1 MNIIV
6 YFKYNNSDSIFNLYT
21 VIFFILFS
29 TLLLTMLKYSV
40 TIYMYLKRGDYVLD
54 RQNKILKIIVE
65 EYIKSAKPVGSK
77 SICDVLNCSS
87 ATIRNEMSHLEEMGY
102 LEKTHTS
109 SGRVP
114 SELGYRYYVD
124 NLMEPKE
131 LTGEEVLTLQ
141 TILSNQSLELSDAI
155 TLSMEI
161 ISEMTNYTSLVL
173 GNSSLDNRLKKVEV
187 VPINNNNLIA
197 IIITD
202 KGHIENK
209 TISIN
214 ESINI
219 NEIKKMVDLIN
230 NILVGTLIDEINKK
244 LEFEIKPIIGKY
256 IKQQEAIY
264 NMFYNAFNE
273 MTLKKDNYHFSGKTN
288 FLKAPEFNDVEKIRN
303 IIDKLEDRD
312 VISSIEEDSSGINV
326 YIGEESK
333 IDSDVTIIKTKYV
346 VNDNPGTIAIIGPK
360 RMNYDKVISILEFI
374 KSEIEKK

>member
-1 MNIIV
+1 MQ
-6 YFKYNNSDSIFNLYT
+6 
-21 VIFFILFS
+21 
-29 TLLLTMLKYSV
+29 
-40 TIYMYLKRGDYVLD
+40 G
-54 RQNKILKIIVE
+54 RQNNILKIIVE

-77 SICDVLNCSS
+77 SICDTLNCSS
-87 ATIRNEMSHLEEMGY
+87 ATVRNEMSILEEKGY

-173 GNSSLDNRLKKVEV
+173 GNSSLENRLKKVEV
-187 VPINNNNLIA
+187 VPINTNTVIA

-214 ESINI
+214 ESISVEDI
-219 NEIKKMVDLIN
+219 RKMVDLIN
-230 NILVGTLIDEINKK
+230 NLLVGTLLDEVNKK

-273 MTLKKDNYHFSGKTN
+273 MTSKRDNYHFSGKTN
-288 FLKAPEFNDVEKIRN
+288 ILKAPEFDNADKVRN
-303 IIDKLEDRD
+303 IVEKLEDSC
-312 VISSIEEDSSGINV
+312 VISSIEETGSGINV

-333 IDSDVTIIKTKYV
+333 IDSDVTVIKTKYV
-346 VNDNPGTIAIIGPK
+346 VNGEEGTIAIIGPK
-360 RMNYDKVISILEFI
+360 RMKYDKVIAMLEFI
-374 KSEIEKK
+374 KNEIEKKWGDLW